1 MGRWSLGNVV
11 QHSQRKIPV
20 SSSSRQITS
29 FSNTMAPGRLWSH
42 RYTLSTDVFMASG
55 ACCVLYCTFI
65 GLFFW
70 VMQISSHVKAI
81 DSIYQSTDFQ
91 GIRNISFMVKRIKVS
106 VLLSSLLSFFFSEIF
121 RCGALYYVNVISYW
135 NCNMDWDIFV
145 VIVRMSSPVLDIF
158 NLMWTLNKIYL
169 LSILITWLEYNL
181 HLDRLAQDVT
191 VVQRGYRSHS
201 VLTRCR

>member
-1 MGRWSLGNVV
+1 MSSQLNSYVSCGFLCSRQNTLLMKRWPMGRWSWGSVV

-42 RYTLSTDVFMASG
+42 RYTLSTGVLMASG
-55 ACCVLYCTFI
+55 VCCVLYCSFT

-106 VLLSSLLSFFFSEIF
+106 VFLSLHCYLFFFLWSD
-121 RCGALYYVNVISYW
+121 L
-135 NCNMDWDIFV
+135 WDVVWIIIIKFFIFV
-145 VIVRMSSPVLDIF
+145 VHSIMWMSFPIRTVICIEAVL
-158 NLMWTLNKIYL
+158 
-169 LSILITWLEYNL
+169 
-181 HLDRLAQDVT
+181 
-191 VVQRGYRSHS
+191 
-201 VLTRCR
+201 